1 MMATYKE
8 YRSATISLI
17 LAINQQIPIE
27 EKDMVLMLY
36 HLNSIPRMKAF
47 NEWVKGKLA
56 GETLNASNHDVVQAA
71 VYISRQFPS

>member
-1 MMATYKE
+1 MATYKE

-47 NEWVKGKLA
+47 NKWVKGKLA

-71 VYISRQFPS
+71 VHISRQFPS